1 MQTIKLKTHIG
12 TDGILQLQMPPEV
25 KDMDVE
31 ILVVFQP
38 TAEEKKVKTPGSKGW
53 QPGFF
58 EEVIGGWQGEAL
70 VREKQGE
77 YEVREELL

>member
-1 MQTIKLKTHIG
+1 MQTLKLKAHID
-12 TDGILQLQMPPEV
+12 TDGMLQLQMPPEV

-38 TAEEKKVKTPGSKGW
+38 TAEEKKVKKPVEKGW

-58 EEVIGGWQGEAL
+58 EKVIGGWQGEPL
-70 VREKQGE
+70 VREEQGE

>member
-25 KDMDVE
+25 KDMDLE
-31 ILVVFQP
+31 ILVVFQQ
-38 TAEEKKVKTPGSKGW
+38 TAEEKKIKKSGSKGW

-58 EEVIGGWQGEAL
+58 EEVIGGWQGEPL
-70 VREKQGE
+70 VREEQGE